1 MNDIFNRM
9 ILDNTIAQYIFVFVL
24 IALAYVLK
32 KYVGRAA
39 SKIIFLVMNLMG
51 RKIDEKAF
59 IDLVLYPVQTFLFW
73 LITISAIYSLQF
85 PKLFYFQF
93 LKTNTHRLLNIFS
106 TAALVI
112 TFFWV
117 LMRIID
123 YLAMVMER
131 RANLTADQSD
141 NQLVVFFK
149 DFLKVIVAIAG
160 LLAVL
165 KFALQIDITKILAGL
180 SIVAAALALSAR
192 ESLENLIASFIIF
205 FDKPFATGDTL
216 KVQNVTGTV
225 EKIGLRSTRI
235 RTTDKT
241 YVSVPNKQMVDTIV
255 DNWSLRTQRKV
266 ELRLSLG
273 LSTKSSQLQQFIEGL
288 HQLLNHEKI
297 ENKIIFLSDIQQNS
311 YLVYID
317 YFTAPIAIED
327 FNKIREEVNMGI
339 ILLTEKLG
347 IEFAGM
353 NTDVRVTEVKS
364 ER

>member
-180 SIVAAALALSAR
+180 ELLSGCGYDGIFDGRNNNLRVYTLLAA
-192 ESLENLIASFIIF
+192 
-205 FDKPFATGDTL
+205 
-216 KVQNVTGTV
+216 QNVDRLWNRTRGH
-225 EKIGLRSTRI
+225 ISFPGSGLEFQFPRPKTHTRCSPSRS
-235 RTTDKT
+235 D
-241 YVSVPNKQMVDTIV
+241 
-255 DNWSLRTQRKV
+255 RKV
-266 ELRLSLG
+266 FQPCRRYR
-273 LSTKSSQLQQFIEGL
+273 
-288 HQLLNHEKI
+288 HP
-297 ENKIIFLSDIQQNS
+297 
-311 YLVYID
+311 
-317 YFTAPIAIED
+317 A
-327 FNKIREEVNMGI
+327 
-339 ILLTEKLG
+339 
-347 IEFAGM
+347 
-353 NTDVRVTEVKS
+353 
-364 ER
+364 